1 MEVGKGPMMA
11 MFKNKLLKH
20 QPENLSS
27 RREALKAWRRRK
39 PTEKKGA
46 SRHKLYT
53 LEMWVQIPTP
63 QQKTFMNPQSRVPVS
78 PQETLPP
85 PRFRDAL

>member
-53 LEMWVQIPTP
+53 LEMWVAEDLYEPT
-63 QQKTFMNPQSRVPVS
+63 KSRVPVS